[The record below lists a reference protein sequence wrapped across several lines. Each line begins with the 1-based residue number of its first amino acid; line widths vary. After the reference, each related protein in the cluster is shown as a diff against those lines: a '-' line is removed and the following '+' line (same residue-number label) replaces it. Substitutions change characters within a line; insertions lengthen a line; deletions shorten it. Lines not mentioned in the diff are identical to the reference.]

1 MEEIVHKA
9 TDEMADSILGRPA
22 KATKFDCYKPALKS
36 FSEKCF
42 SLSKVDEYSW

>member
-9 TDEMADSILGRPA
+9 LTGEEKADNILGKPA
-22 KATKFDCYKPALKS
+22 NPTKFDCYKPAVKS

-42 SLSKVDEYSW
+42 SFSKV